1 MTEQQQSGMASPTAQ
16 QVMKIFA
23 ATHYTPTPE
32 AVAEVVDAIDAGHY
46 RIHNLA
52 SGMRAT
58 DFFSAVTP
66 RNFVPNKRITRIRRA
81 QAAAAAAT
89 AGMAPG
95 GTNN

>member
-32 AVAEVVDAIDAGHY
+32 TVAEVVDAIDAGHY
-46 RIHNLA
+46 GIHNLA

-58 DFFSAVTP
+58 DCFSAVTP
-66 RNFVPNKRITRIRRA
+66 RKFVPNRYLRRRAQRQAAA
-81 QAAAAAAT
+81 QAAAGT
-89 AGMAPG
+89 PG
-95 GTNN
+95 LQQQ